1 MLRNPLVLHAL
12 IGAAGSDID
21 EVSNPAIICLSNL
34 SIQSENHALMR
45 DGVRIMNAIMAR
57 VDHAPSKKALL
68 RICCIGDLPN
78 TVPSLD
84 LSLFCSRPFH
94 HHLSLV
100 KALIREFP
108 GALVAKPHYF
118 TRTPL
123 KIAAQNG
130 IEEILPLLT
139 TCTLAQTAG
148 HSLTHLV
155 GYGPRGSAQ
164 ETTALEQR
172 CTFMLCLKRAADDER
187 GLAADDP
194 VFAEYQAP
202 WVGDNDARA
211 AMAGGQGRSH
221 GVLDAGM
228 LVLFFNNG
236 ARDPIAELVLRF
248 AF

>member
-1 MLRNPLVLHAL
+1 MPKLRNPLVLAAL
-12 IGAAGSDID
+12 LPAAGSDID
-21 EVSNPAIICLSNL
+21 NAIICLNNL
-34 SIQSENHALMR
+34 SIKSENLALMR
-45 DGVRIMNAIMAR
+45 DDVRIMEALMAR
-57 VDHAPSKKALL
+57 MDHKFSKQTLF
-68 RICCIGDLPN
+68 RICYIGDFPGW
-78 TVPSLD
+78 PARPILD
-84 LSLFCSRPFH
+84 LSLLCSRPFH
-94 HHLSLV
+94 HQLFLV